1 MKSLALAVF
10 ALTLIATGGEAP
22 QVKMPPNA
30 PTQIIVERDSSVA
43 EWAALVGG
51 VGTLLAGLEVFRRRR
66 RRE

>member
-1 MKSLALAVF
+1 MKRLGLATF
-10 ALTLIATGGEAP
+10 ALMLIAGGGEDPEQQMA
-22 QVKMPPNA
+22 PNA

-43 EWAALVGG
+43 EWAALAGG

>member
-10 ALTLIATGGEAP
+10 SLTLIATGGEAP
-22 QVKMPPNA
+22 QQKVAPNA